1 MTARSLHAVKSNE
14 GLASD
19 DAGRFRTRHWS
30 GVLHS
35 AQSQMPGS
43 QTAFANFLL
52 ALHRSANSRKGDSRS
67 LRCTHCL
74 GRSVRAVITKG
85 RRACPVC
92 GTLFL
97 GEFCP
102 VCALRGSYGD
112 ILVRDR
118 KMYVAPTPFAL
129 AEGTA
134 HRRMLI
140 LPADHSVDNSLVKV
154 GLLIRSEV
162 DQVVVACSF
171 DLRTNNLGTTLMANP
186 NAGRRARF

>member
-1 MTARSLHAVKSNE
+1 M
-14 GLASD
+14 
-19 DAGRFRTRHWS
+19 
-30 GVLHS
+30 
-35 AQSQMPGS
+35 
-43 QTAFANFLL
+43 
-52 ALHRSANSRKGDSRS
+52 
-67 LRCTHCL
+67 
-74 GRSVRAVITKG
+74 ITKG
-85 RRACPVC
+85 GRACPVC
-92 GTLFL
+92 GTLFP
-97 GEFCP
+97 GEFCS

-162 DQVVVACSF
+162 DQVVVAYSF
-171 DLRTNNLGTTLMANP
+171 DLRTNNLGTTLVANP
-186 NAGRRARF
+186 NAGREHAFNAYRVADEPLDPVSLRERTQVIAELVEAEISADEGDKG